1 MKSRMACLSLF
12 VFVPMTMPVS
22 AGDSVS
28 MNATEARGL
37 VPSPSEANVLSVF
50 WASVPIPVLDRTSRG
65 IILSFP
71 PWELTGNPAGISS
84 PTQPGSGVELLEAL
98 ARSSTAYAW
107 SDEAGIVN
115 GRPREG
121 GWALIIKDILETP
134 LASFSV
140 EEESLEGAV
149 RALIREAGR
158 AGIGSFA
165 VLPPTPRRPARLV
178 ESQRKFSVRLASP
191 TIRDCL
197 NAVVRAGGPAV
208 WEAYPTDDGLALQ
221 IYSLTLAEGQS
232 YSDLR
237 SSIRHLERRK
247 ADIGLAAFE
256 ESELSWRKGALKRLE
271 QARPGPR
278 SP

>member
-1 MKSRMACLSLF
+1 MNLRARCLVL
-12 VFVPMTMPVS
+12 VVIIPTALPAS
-22 AGDSVS
+22 AGDFVS
-28 MNATEARGL
+28 INAAKTGGL
-37 VPSPSEANVLSVF
+37 VPGPSEANVLSVF
-50 WASVPIPVLDRTSRG
+50 WASVPMPVLDRTSRG
-65 IILSFP
+65 IILPFP

-84 PTQPGSGVELLEAL
+84 ATQPGSSVELLEVL

-121 GWALIIKDILETP
+121 GWALIVKDILETP

-140 EEESLEGAV
+140 EDESLEGAV

-158 AGIGSFA
+158 AGIGSLA

-197 NAVVRAGGPAV
+197 NAFVRAGGPAV
-208 WEAYPTDDGLALQ
+208 WEAYPADEGLALQ

-247 ADIGLAAFE
+247 TDIGLAAFE
-256 ESELSWRKGALKRLE
+256 ERELSWRKGALRRLE